1 MQDTDNVLISNAFG
15 SVYYVYFIEITFKQ
29 KLLSSSS
36 KLMRIH
42 IFAELIQ
49 FPVDPRR
56 EHVRM
61 WRLAKP
67 LFNEPLTGEPSTI
80 QRYVRAEWESRV
92 SSDSTR
98 LARRELI
105 EQRFGESNHILT
117 FSLGRPYII
126 PGLGSQSDE
135 TSAFKALLSSSSS
148 SRYNVSSSVNSVVSF
163 LAEWLKCFSRSEFP
177 IATACFRST
186 YW

>member
-49 FPVDPRR
+49 FPVDPR

-61 WRLAKP
+61 
-67 LFNEPLTGEPSTI
+67 
-80 QRYVRAEWESRV
+80 
-92 SSDSTR
+92 
-98 LARRELI
+98 
-105 EQRFGESNHILT
+105 
-117 FSLGRPYII
+117 
-126 PGLGSQSDE
+126 
-135 TSAFKALLSSSSS
+135 
-148 SRYNVSSSVNSVVSF
+148 
-163 LAEWLKCFSRSEFP
+163 
-177 IATACFRST
+177 
-186 YW
+186 